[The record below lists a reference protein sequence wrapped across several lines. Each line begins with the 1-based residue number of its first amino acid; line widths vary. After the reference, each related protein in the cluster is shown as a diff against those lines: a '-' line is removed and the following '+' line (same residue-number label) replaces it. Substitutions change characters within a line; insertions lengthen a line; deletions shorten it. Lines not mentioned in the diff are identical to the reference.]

1 MKRAYGISNY
11 SSLMTKPKV
20 NEEWKYENLREV
32 QTEEWAH
39 KNLEDGIAHA
49 KSGRH
54 ERALKC
60 YQQCLDVRPD
70 NTDCMVAMGAA
81 MAHQC
86 RFEEAKKFIHRALQI
101 DPETR
106 NAQAYLEKI
115 EELKEPIL

>member
-1 MKRAYGISNY
+1 M
-11 SSLMTKPKV
+11 
-20 NEEWKYENLREV
+20 EV
-32 QTEEWAH
+32 FLQ
-39 KNLEDGIAHA
+39 NPGFLVSFSLEDGISHA

-54 ERALKC
+54 ERALNC